1 MADPLAEDETT
12 ESRSLTRT
20 ARILIVSVDPAL
32 VRTLTSCLNEL
43 EHVVCAVVAGED
55 VRSATPCPDLAMV
68 DLGLDEEAG
77 AAIEAATQIEHRLE
91 APVLYVADSMDDPRL
106 QQACAK
112 APFGYV
118 VKPVDARHLRL
129 GIDAALIA
137 HGREGAIRER
147 AAPPAPAGARRSLGG
162 SRPDAEWAASL
173 SKTIIESASEGI
185 AVVDMDGRFRA
196 VNSVGQSMAEKED
209 PPVATVDEWLKRH
222 QVFHR
227 DGQTPF
233 AYEELPHIRALRGEA
248 ANDVDVVVKSAVV
261 KENAERWG
269 HFRITAKPIRS
280 AAGRP
285 LGALIVVRNTTATV
299 RTEVELR
306 RTVTELHRRMQVGD
320 AIVRSMSDGVVVV
333 DKDLDFTL
341 FNPSA
346 ERIMGIGI
354 TDTGPSEWSEKYGIF
369 FPDKVSPVPPA
380 ELPLVRAVN
389 GEQVEDINLFIRN
402 PRVPRGLY
410 ISVNATP
417 VRDDRNRLVGGVA
430 VFRDVSRQVLEKEAL
445 TKAFARGRLEITD
458 TILHNIG
465 NAINSVTVGVDTVD
479 ARLRNHELLRRLK
492 SLGRLLGEHEGD
504 CASWLATNPQGQ
516 KVLPYLVMIVRDL
529 RGYNTELLKTVHRVQ
544 SRVSHVVDIIRT
556 QESFTSGTVECK
568 VIDLKSTVDDAI
580 MILQE
585 SLSKR
590 SIRIEVDCTQAPDEI
605 SIQESKFHQM
615 LVNLIKN
622 SIEAVD
628 ELAAIPPNRRME
640 LDPGGEGAE
649 PAEPRIH
656 VVARQ
661 EGDSLQVEVKDN
673 GIGIAKKYVDFIFN
687 AGFTTKGSGSGLGLH
702 SIANFVVGVGGRV
715 RAESEGI
722 GCGATV
728 RVTLP
733 LSTAPDGSTNHL
745 RQQSVSLDGPGA

>member
-1 MADPLAEDETT
+1 MTKT
-12 ESRSLTRT
+12 V
-20 ARILIVSVDPAL
+20 RILIVSVDPAL
-32 VRTLTSCLNEL
+32 VRTLTACLNEL
-43 EHVVCAVVAGED
+43 GHVVCAVVAGED
-55 VRSATPCPDLAMV
+55 VRSAAPCPDLAMV
-68 DLGLDEEAG
+68 DLGLDEEAS

-106 QQACAK
+106 QHACAK

-129 GIDAALIA
+129 GIDAALVA
-137 HGREGAIRER
+137 HGRERTIRER
-147 AAPPAPAGARRSLGG
+147 AAPPAR
-162 SRPDAEWAASL
+162 DADWAASL

-196 VNSVGQSMAEKED
+196 VNSVGQSMTEKED
-209 PPVATVDEWLKRH
+209 PPAATVDEWLKRH
-222 QVFHR
+222 QVFHS

-233 AYEELPHIRALRGEA
+233 AYEDLPHVRALRGEA

-261 KENAERWG
+261 KENAEQWG
-269 HFRITAKPIRS
+269 YFRITAKPIRS
-280 AAGRP
+280 AAGCP

-306 RTVTELHRRMQVGD
+306 RTVAELHRRMQVGD

-333 DKDLDFTL
+333 DKDLNFTL

-346 ERIMGIGI
+346 ERIVGIGI

-369 FPDKVSPVPPA
+369 FPDKVSPVPP
-380 ELPLVRAVN
+380 EDLPLVRAAN
-389 GEQVEDINLFIRN
+389 GEQVEDLNLFIRN
-402 PRVPRGLY
+402 SSVPRGLY

-445 TKAFARGRLEITD
+445 TKAFARGRLEIID

-479 ARLRNHELLRRLK
+479 ARLRNHELLCRLT
-492 SLGRLLGEHEGD
+492 SLGDLLGEHEGD
-504 CASWLATNPQGQ
+504 CASWLTTDPQGQ
-516 KVLPYLVMIVRDL
+516 KVLPYLLMLIHDL
-529 RGYNTELLKTVHRVQ
+529 RGYNSELLKTVHRVQ
-544 SRVSHVVDIIRT
+544 SRVSHIVDIIRT

-568 VIDLKSTVDDAI
+568 VINLKATIDDAI
-580 MILQE
+580 IVLKE

-590 SIRIEVDCTQAPDEI
+590 TIKVEVDCTRAPDEI

-628 ELAAIPPNRRME
+628 ELAAIPSNRRVE
-640 LDPGGEGAE
+640 LDPGGEGADPTE
-649 PAEPRIH
+649 PAEPRIRI
-656 VVARQ
+656 VARK
-661 EGDSLQVEVKDN
+661 EGDSLKVEVKDN

-733 LSTAPDGSTNHL
+733 LSTGPDGSTNHP
-745 RQQSVSLDGPGA
+745 RQRSFSLEGPGA